1 MFQRPEVSGLLDMVL
16 EAHQDF
22 DVHVRVSRPFG
33 LCLTLPALNPSVHGA
48 GCAPGL

>member
-1 MFQRPEVSGLLDMVL
+1 VFQRPEVSGLLDMVL

-33 LCLTLPALNPSVHGA
+33 LCLTLPALNPK
-48 GCAPGL
+48 P